1 MAEDCWDRAAQS
13 YFDFWVPRL
22 IPYYEELI
30 QKAGPRPGERVLVT
44 TAGPGAELMALVR
57 ALDGQGTV
65 VATDASPRMIERARE
80 AAEAAELGLPIKFA
94 VADARDTLG
103 GKWDLILSSF
113 GLWQLED
120 RVEVLRA
127 WRDALTEGGRVG
139 LLEWG
144 PPDPTGPFELV
155 DNSLRSIEPGVAE
168 VTKLRELAAREP
180 FAELLGEAGL
190 RMVRHAVVRH
200 RMDFGSAE
208 GFFKALCAGCSY
220 LQVCDEIGPERTGRV
235 ADTFYARLTPPSP
248 RTPLS
253 FEPAASVAIATAM

>member
-1 MAEDCWDRAAQS
+1 MADDCWDRAAQS

-22 IPYYEELI
+22 IPYYEDLV
-30 QKAGPRPGERVLVT
+30 QKAGPRPGERILVT
-44 TAGPGAELMALVR
+44 TAGPGAELIALAQ
-57 ALDGQGTV
+57 ALKGKGTV
-65 VATDASPRMIERARE
+65 VATDSSPAMIERAKE
-80 AAEAAELGLPIKFA
+80 AAAAAELALPITFA
-94 VADARDTLG
+94 VADARDTMG
-103 GKWDLILSSF
+103 AKWDLVLSSF
-113 GLWQLED
+113 GLWQFED
-120 RVEVLRA
+120 RVDVLRA
-127 WRDALTEGGRVG
+127 WSEALTVDGRVG
-139 LLEWG
+139 ILEWG

-155 DNSLRSIEPGVAE
+155 DDSLRSIEPEVAE
-168 VTKLRELAAREP
+168 VTRLRELAAREP

-220 LQVCDEIGPERTGRV
+220 LQVCDQIGDDRTNRV

-253 FEPAASVAIATAM
+253 FEPAASIAIAQAM